1 MTKIKSLLS
10 NDVNLNVERKDEGGR
25 NVKNW

>member
-10 NDVNLNVERKDEGGR
+10 NDVNLNVETKDEGGR